1 MKKRI
6 TLISVISLFA
16 ITLLGFGI
24 LGIAYPNFLPLRA
37 EAEYRDYSA
46 QSEMKLQDSSSV
58 FVAGE
63 QIELY
68 LNSPSKEIP
77 KNISD
82 SGTIYSLNTLEDSRM
97 KA

>member
-24 LGIAYPNFLPLRA
+24 LGIAYPNFYVRA

-68 LNSPSKEIP
+68 LEFSI
-77 KNISD
+77 
-82 SGTIYSLNTLEDSRM
+82 
-97 KA
+97 